1 VTDGAAGIALRV
13 LAVGGLVY
21 IGLIVLLYFVQA
33 RMLFLPSSGLVADPG
48 AIGLA
53 FDEVEIATAD
63 GERLHAWWV
72 PHRNA
77 RGTLLFS
84 HGNAGNISYRLDSLR
99 LFHQLRLNVL
109 IYDYRGYGRSTGSPG
124 EAGLYRD
131 GEAVWRWL
139 TDERGMAEN
148 RIVAFGR
155 SMGAAIAAQLAARY
169 SPACLITESAF
180 TSVPDRA
187 AEIYWWLPVRWLVR
201 IKMDTRRFVAEADVP
216 VLVVHSRDDEIV
228 PFEHGQRVLESA
240 GKRGE
245 LLEISGD
252 HNTGFLA
259 SAERYVAGLDEFL
272 SRCLTG
278 D

>member
-124 EAGLYRD
+124 ETGLYRD

-139 TDERGMAEN
+139 TDERGIAEN

-228 PFEHGQRVLESA
+228 PFEHGQRVLASA

-259 SAERYVAGLDEFL
+259 SAERYVEGLDEFL